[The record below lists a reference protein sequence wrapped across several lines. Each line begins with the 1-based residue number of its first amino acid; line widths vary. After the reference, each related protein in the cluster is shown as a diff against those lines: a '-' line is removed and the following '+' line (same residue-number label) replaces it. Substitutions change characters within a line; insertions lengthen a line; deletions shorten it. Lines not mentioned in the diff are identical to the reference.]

1 MLRSRL
7 AAIAFVVGVLGAPSA
22 QAQTKVRLGQ
32 PQVGTFQFVPLQ
44 VGGEAGIFK
53 KHGIDLEIISFGGG
67 PRVQQALAADSI
79 DIGIGSGPEL
89 AFVAKGA
96 PEIGVAAMADAP
108 YSVVLAVTKD
118 SAIKSA
124 EDLKGKIISFGGGP
138 RVQQALAAESIDIGI
153 GSGPE
158 LAFVAKGAPEIGV
171 AAMADAPYSVLLA
184 VLKDSPIKSAADLKD
199 KTISV
204 SSKGSLTYWLAQEL
218 SRQLGWGSTGINLAP
233 LGSTAA
239 QAAALRTRQI
249 DGMIVEA
256 NAGYRMEEDGSGR
269 VLVQFGDRIKT
280 FHIYV
285 FYARKGF
292 VEKSPDA
299 VRAFLAAWFETIG
312 YMREHRAETIEIVR
326 RTAEVSQGI
335 ATRDYDELMGMFNR
349 TGRFD
354 PQALDV
360 LARSFVE
367 MGALP
372 QAPDMRTLVTEQ
384 YLPGAK

>member
-44 VGGEAGIFK
+44 VGSEAGVFK

-124 EDLKGKIISFGGGP
+124 EDLKGKI
-138 RVQQALAAESIDIGI
+138 VSI
-153 GSGPE
+153 
-158 LAFVAKGAPEIGV
+158 
-171 AAMADAPYSVLLA
+171 
-184 VLKDSPIKSAADLKD
+184 
-199 KTISV
+199 
-204 SSKGSLTYWLAQEL
+204 SSKGSLTDWLGQEL

-280 FHIYV
+280 FHINV

-354 PQALDV
+354 PKALDV

-367 MGALP
+367 MGSLP